1 MLVHKGRIAVDRM
14 SLLGRVSGLTLIELL
29 ITLVVLAT
37 TLSVVTPPFQSIL
50 HNNRLRVETTRFL
63 GAINLARSEAV
74 MRNLPV
80 SLCPSAMAVT
90 GQAECSGTY
99 AGGWIVFANADKD
112 RVVDIGTDEVLR
124 VFEALPASY
133 HVTNRSGTRAAF
145 ELLNYLPDGTAHSNR
160 TLKFCP
166 PRRSTRQSLSIVIN
180 IVGRARLLGGWD
192 ECPNV

>member
-1 MLVHKGRIAVDRM
+1 MDRM